1 MPTDNPTTEPADVFY
16 NKPESTEPV
25 EPTVDP
31 DITKAEA
38 QEPQQEVEDLEK
50 PEEAEAKA
58 KAESE
63 ESEADDDG
71 EDALYVEIYGED
83 HNVKDVKK
91 WRDGHLMQCDY
102 TKKTTDHARNVE
114 TWNAERDSE
123 RENLTK
129 ERSEVS
135 DMRDQLSAL
144 VSEDEEINWAELKD
158 EDPDRYIELK
168 EKADKRRE
176 TLEKIKAERE
186 TPADDPAL
194 IQDEQRKLFAAN
206 PEWVDEEGK
215 PTESYSKDAAL
226 MNDYANKAG
235 FTTEEFSKMTRSHYL
250 ITVLKAAKFDQ
261 LQAKGK
267 KIKEKREK
275 APIVSKPSAKKTIS
289 GPKPAHEVFYGT

>member
-58 KAESE
+58 KAEAE
-63 ESEADDDG
+63 ESEADDEG
-71 EDALYVEIYGED
+71 EDALYVEIDGED
-83 HNVKDVKK
+83 HNLKDVKK
-91 WRDGHLMQCDY
+91 WRDGHLMQSDY

-135 DMRDQLSAL
+135 DMRDQLSVL
-144 VSEDEEINWAELKD
+144 VSEGEEINWAELKD

-235 FTTEEFSKMTRSHYL
+235 FTVDEFNKMTRSHYL

-289 GPKPAHEVFYGT
+289 GPKPAHEVFYGP